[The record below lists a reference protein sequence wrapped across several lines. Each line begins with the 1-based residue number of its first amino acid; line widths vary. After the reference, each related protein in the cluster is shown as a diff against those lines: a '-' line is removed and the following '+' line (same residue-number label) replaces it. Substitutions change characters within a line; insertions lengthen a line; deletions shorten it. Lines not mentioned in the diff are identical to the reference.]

1 MIENNSI
8 EHNSIKNNLLETI
21 DKTVLS
27 EQTKFRLS
35 EIIGI
40 ENYFY
45 QENNQRKSCSK
56 KLNKYV
62 TTFDYID
69 KILIVLGATSSG
81 VSIISFTSIN

>member
-1 MIENNSI
+1 MHESNSI
-8 EHNSIKNNLLETI
+8 EYNSIKNSLLETI

-45 QENNQRKSCSK
+45 QEIDQRKSCSK
-56 KLNKYV
+56 KLNMLQL
-62 TTFDYID
+62 
-69 KILIVLGATSSG
+69 LI
-81 VSIISFTSIN
+81 I